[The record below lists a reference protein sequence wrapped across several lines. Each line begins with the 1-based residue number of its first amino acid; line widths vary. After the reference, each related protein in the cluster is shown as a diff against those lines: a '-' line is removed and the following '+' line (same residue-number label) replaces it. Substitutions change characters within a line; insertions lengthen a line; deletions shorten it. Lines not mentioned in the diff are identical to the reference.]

1 MYHFVTSFTYAP
13 FQAAVPPQA
22 PPSPSKV
29 PLPTANTDATFIDNK
44 LAAKPMTVEGTLP
57 AEKGLEN
64 AATPGSDAPLSKA
77 VSNESCDSTRETRG
91 GVTGAGEIAM
101 ASETCAAAE

>member
-1 MYHFVTSFTYAP
+1 
-13 FQAAVPPQA
+13 
-22 PPSPSKV
+22 V

-44 LAAKPMTVEGTLP
+44 LPAKPMSVEGALP

-64 AATPGSDAPLSKA
+64 AAAPGIGAPLNKA
-77 VSNESCDSTRETRG
+77 VSNESCDSTRETQG
-91 GVTGAGEIAM
+91 GVTGAGEIPM